1 MIVRGIFD
9 LVRLLC
15 SIAFSM
21 VCEAIAL
28 LVYLIGAP
36 GVAII
41 AIVLL
46 WWFGWLPGIA
56 HYAVSVF
63 G

>member
-1 MIVRGIFD
+1 MLFRGIFD

-21 VCEAIAL
+21 ICEAITL

-41 AIVLL
+41 VIALL
-46 WWFGWLPGIA
+46 WWFDWLPDIIDYTA
-56 HYAVSVF
+56 SFF